1 MSKIIETDVLIIGS
15 GFAGLLAAIKLLESG
30 ARVVLACKTYLSE
43 SSTNYAQGG
52 IAATTDGGSF
62 KAIESHLEDTLNA
75 GAGLVDE
82 KVAAEIIASSWPL
95 IRELKEYSVTFDY
108 LADGSFSLTRE
119 GGHSTARVYHYQDI
133 TGKSISHGLI
143 DKLKHLQ
150 STSNDK
156 DQLRIF
162 ENKLAYSLVM
172 HNGTCWGGKFISN
185 DSSTQSDNASQGL
198 TTVLAKHTILA
209 TGGIGQVF
217 SRTTNPLVATGD
229 GICLAYEVG
238 AELIDMEFVQFH
250 PTALHLKKES
260 EAPAFLISEAV
271 RGAGAILLDKN
282 HDRFMQN
289 FHPAGEL
296 ATRDIVSQ
304 AIHKVMQESHHS
316 SVFLD
321 LRPIGKETL
330 EKKFPNIVHRLKDY
344 GIDAF
349 KELVPVSPAA
359 HYFMGGIKAECNGR
373 TSIPFLYA
381 IGECACTGLH
391 GANRLASNSLLE
403 AGVMAIKLAQFI
415 TEQKDNRERKK
426 SNIQIQ
432 SENMPSYNKPSDLL
446 AVRRSM
452 SQDTGIIRSA
462 ESLRKTLNLFNES
475 LITNTYSVDNIQAA
489 NILLLSKL
497 IAASALRREESR
509 GSHSRADYPNIDKKF
524 ACRQIIT
531 REGHSW
537 TNPIDEKL
545 STKQ

>member
-62 KAIESHLEDTLNA
+62 KAIELHLEDTLNA

-82 KVAAEIIASSWPL
+82 KIAAEIIASSWPL
-95 IRELKEYSVTFDY
+95 IQELKEYSVTFDY

-150 STSNDK
+150 SLSK
-156 DQLRIF
+156 DRAQLRIY
-162 ENKLAYSLVM
+162 ENKLAYSLIM
-172 HNGTCWGGKFISN
+172 FDGTCWGAKFIANESGN
-185 DSSTQSDNASQGL
+185 QPSNASKEL
-198 TTVLAKHTILA
+198 TTILAKHTILA

-217 SRTTNPLVATGD
+217 SRTTNPAVATGD
-229 GICLAYEVG
+229 GIGLAYEVG

-260 EAPAFLISEAV
+260 ETPAFLISEAV
-271 RGAGAILLDKN
+271 RGAGAILLDIN
-282 HDRFMQN
+282 HDRFMQR

-304 AIHKVMQESHHS
+304 AIYRVMQETHQR

-321 LRPIGKETL
+321 LRPIGKDIL
-330 EKKFPNIVHRLKDY
+330 EKKFPNIVHKLKDY
-344 GIDAF
+344 GIEAF
-349 KELVPVSPAA
+349 KEPVPVSPAA

-403 AGVMAIKLAQFI
+403 AGVMALKAAQFI
-415 TEQKDNRERKK
+415 TEQNDNRERTMP
-426 SNIQIQ
+426 NTQVQ
-432 SENMPSYNKPSDLL
+432 SESMPSYNKPPDLL
-446 AVRRSM
+446 AVRHAM
-452 SQDTGIIRSA
+452 SQEVGIIRSA
-462 ESLRKTLNLFNES
+462 ESLGKALTLFNDS
-475 LITNTYSVDNIQAA
+475 LITNTYSVENIQAA
-489 NILLLSKL
+489 NILLLAKL
-497 IAASALRREESR
+497 ITASALRREESR
-509 GSHSRADYPNIDKKF
+509 GSHFRADFPNMDKKF
-524 ACRQIIT
+524 VCRQIVT
-531 REGHSW
+531 REGYTW
-537 TNPIDEKL
+537 TNTADQKL
-545 STKQ
+545 SAK